1 MNKLLIQSKIVSD
14 DLASFQWNFDLNTEN
29 KKFSTVEEANDMP
42 FAKEMFYLPF
52 IKSVSISKNEMV
64 LERFD
69 IVSWDDVLD
78 EVEKIIE
85 KKLQSIFL
93 DKFQM
98 DEKTQNIVTLYAE
111 STPNPK
117 VMKFVSNKLLAK
129 EIYEVKRG
137 SFNNESKFINS
148 IFSFDF
154 IEQIFLNNNYIS
166 VTLNDNH
173 NWDSHV
179 NNFRDFLKDKLEKE
193 FDFSTLDKKEVDK
206 NNSNTEPLDNVSQQ
220 IIKIIDEYIKP
231 SVAMD
236 GGNIM
241 FKKYHPEEKLVEV
254 VLQGAC
260 SGCPSST
267 FTLKNGI
274 ENMLKE
280 MVPGKV
286 QSVSAING

>member
-1 MNKLLIQSKIVSD
+1 MYKLLIQSKIISD
-14 DLASFQWNFDLNTEN
+14 SLASFQWNFDLNTEN
-29 KKFSTVEEANDMP
+29 KKFNTVEEANDLP
-42 FAKEMFYLPF
+42 LAKEMFYLPF

-69 IVSWDDVLD
+69 IVSWEDILN

-85 KKLQSIFL
+85 KKLQPIFS

-98 DEKTQNIVTLYAE
+98 DEKKQNIVTLYAE

-117 VMKFVSNKLLAK
+117 VMKFVSNKLLTK
-129 EIYEVKRG
+129 EIYEVKKG
-137 SFNNESKFINS
+137 DFNIESKFINS
-148 IFSFDF
+148 IFSFGYV
-154 IEQIFLNNNYIS
+154 EQVFLNDNYIS
-166 VTLNDNH
+166 VTLGENYD
-173 NWDSHV
+173 WDSHV
-179 NNFRDFLKDKLEKE
+179 NNFRDFLKEKLEKE
-193 FDFSTLDKKEVDK
+193 FDFSLVDKKEVEK
-206 NNSNTEPLDNVSQQ
+206 YNSNTQSLDKVSEQ

-236 GGNIM
+236 GGNIL
-241 FKKYHPEEKLVEV
+241 FKKYHPKEKLVEV

-286 QSVSAING
+286 EAVSAING

>member
-1 MNKLLIQSKIVSD
+1 MNKLLIQSNIVSD
-14 DLASFQWNFDLNTEN
+14 DLASFQWNFDLNTKN
-29 KKFSTVEEANDMP
+29 KKFNTVEEANDFP
-42 FAKEMFYLPF
+42 LAKEMFYLPF

-69 IVSWDDVLD
+69 IVSWEDVLD

-85 KKLQSIFL
+85 RKLQTFFS

-98 DEKTQNIVTLYAE
+98 DEKTQSIVTLYAE

-117 VMKFVSNKLLAK
+117 VMKFVSNKLLTK

-137 SFNNESKFINS
+137 DFNKESKFISS

-154 IEQIFLNNNYIS
+154 VEQIFLNNNYIS
-166 VTLNDNH
+166 VSLGKNY

-179 NNFRDFLKDKLEKE
+179 NNFRDFLKEKLEKE
-193 FDFSTLDKKEVDK
+193 FDFNVVDKNDVDK
-206 NNSNTEPLDNVSQQ
+206 NNSNPKPLDKVSQQ
-220 IIKIIDEYIKP
+220 IIKIIEEYIKP

-236 GGNIM
+236 GGNIL
-241 FKKYHPEEKLVEV
+241 FKKYHPKEKLVEV

-286 QSVSAING
+286 EAVSAING

>member
-1 MNKLLIQSKIVSD
+1 MDKVIIESNIVND
-14 DLASFQWNFDLNTEN
+14 DLVSFKWNFDLDADD
-29 KKFSTVEEANDMP
+29 KKFNTVEEAKDLP
-42 FAKEMFYLPF
+42 LAKEMFYLPF

-69 IVSWDDVLD
+69 IVSWGDVVD

-85 KKLQSIFL
+85 KKLQSIFSDKFKL
-93 DKFQM
+93 DKKK
-98 DEKTQNIVTLYAE
+98 ENIITLYSE

-117 VMKFVSNKLLAK
+117 VMKFVCNKLLTK
-129 EIYEVKRG
+129 KIYEVKRG
-137 SFNNESKFINS
+137 NSSNESKFINS
-148 IFSFDF
+148 IFSFDYVDQVF
-154 IEQIFLNNNYIS
+154 INDNYIS
-166 VTLNDNH
+166 VTLSKKY

-179 NNFRDFLKDKLEKE
+179 NNFRVFLKEKLEKE
-193 FDFSTLDKKEVDK
+193 FDFSLVEKKEVEK
-206 NNSNTEPLDNVSQQ
+206 NNSNNQSLDNVSRQ
-220 IIKIIDEYIKP
+220 IIKVIDEYIKP

-236 GGNIM
+236 GGNIL
-241 FKKYHPEEKLVEV
+241 FKQYHPKKKLVEV

-267 FTLKNGI
+267 ITLKNGI

-286 QSVSAING
+286 DTVSAING

>member
-1 MNKLLIQSKIVSD
+1 MDKLIIESKIVSD
-14 DLASFQWNFDLNTEN
+14 DLASFKWNLDLDADD
-29 KKFSTVEEANDMP
+29 KKFNTVEEANDIP
-42 FAKEMFYLPF
+42 IAREMFYLPF

-69 IVSWDDVLD
+69 IVSWVDVID

-85 KKLQSIFL
+85 KKLQSIFS
-93 DKFQM
+93 DKFKVN
-98 DEKTQNIVTLYAE
+98 EKKENIITLYAE

-117 VMKFVSNKLLAK
+117 VMKFVSNKLLTRK
-129 EIYEVKRG
+129 IYEFKR
-137 SFNNESKFINS
+137 SNSNDNSKFVKS

-154 IEQIFLNNNYIS
+154 VEQIFLNDNYIS
-166 VTLNDNH
+166 VTLNENY

-179 NNFRDFLKDKLEKE
+179 NNFREFLKEKLDNE
-193 FDFSTLDKKEVDK
+193 FDFSAVDK
-206 NNSNTEPLDNVSQQ
+206 NEGGDNSPNNESLDKVSRQ
-220 IIKIIDEYIKP
+220 IIKIIEEYIKP

-236 GGNIM
+236 GGNIL
-241 FKKYHPEEKLVEV
+241 FKKYHPKEKLVEV

-267 FTLKNGI
+267 ITLKNGI

-286 QSVSAING
+286 ETVSAING

>member
-1 MNKLLIQSKIVSD
+1 MDKLEIQSKIVNKN
-14 DLASFQWNFDLNTEN
+14 LASFQWNFDLDTEN
-29 KKFSTVEEANDMP
+29 KKFSTVEEAKDVSL
-42 FAKEMFYLPF
+42 AKEMFYLPF
-52 IKSVSISKNEMV
+52 VKSVSISKNEII

-69 IVSWDDVLD
+69 IVSWEDVLD

-85 KKLQSIFL
+85 KKLNSIFS

-98 DEKTQNIVTLYAE
+98 DEKIQNIVTLYAE

-117 VMKFVSNKLLAK
+117 VMKFVSNKLLTK
-129 EIYEVKRG
+129 KIYEVKKG
-137 SFNNESKFINS
+137 KFKNESKFINS

-154 IEQIFLNNNYIS
+154 VEQIFLNNNYIS
-166 VTLNDNH
+166 VTLSENY

-179 NNFRDFLKDKLEKE
+179 NNFRDFLKEKLEKE
-193 FDFSTLDKKEVDK
+193 FDFSVVDKKEAGN
-206 NNSNTEPLDNVSQQ
+206 NNSNNQSLDKVSRQ

-236 GGNIM
+236 GGNIL
-241 FKKYHPEEKLVEV
+241 FKKYYPKEKLVEV

-286 QSVSAING
+286 ETVSAING

>member
-1 MNKLLIQSKIVSD
+1 M
-14 DLASFQWNFDLNTEN
+14 
-29 KKFSTVEEANDMP
+29 
-42 FAKEMFYLPF
+42 F

-93 DKFQM
+93 DKFQIDQKM
-98 DEKTQNIVTLYAE
+98 QNIVTLYAE

-117 VMKFVSNKLLAK
+117 VMKFVSNKLITQ

-137 SFNNESKFINS
+137 NFNNESKFINS

-173 NWDSHV
+173 DWDSHV
-179 NNFRDFLKDKLEKE
+179 NNFRGFLKDKLEKE
-193 FDFSTLDKKEVDK
+193 FDFFAVEKNIFNK
-206 NNSNTEPLDNVSQQ
+206 NNSNTEPLDKVSRQ

-286 QSVSAING
+286 EAVSAING

>member
-1 MNKLLIQSKIVSD
+1 MDKLEIQSKIVNKN
-14 DLASFQWNFDLNTEN
+14 LASFQWNFDLDTEN
-29 KKFSTVEEANDMP
+29 KKFSTVEEAKDVSL
-42 FAKEMFYLPF
+42 AKEMFYLPF
-52 IKSVSISKNEMV
+52 VKSVSISKNEII

-69 IVSWDDVLD
+69 IVSWEDVLD

-85 KKLQSIFL
+85 KKLNSIFS

-98 DEKTQNIVTLYAE
+98 DEKIQNIVTLYAE

-117 VMKFVSNKLLAK
+117 VMKFVSNKLLTK
-129 EIYEVKRG
+129 KVYEVKKG
-137 SFNNESKFINS
+137 KFKNGSKFINS

-154 IEQIFLNNNYIS
+154 VEQIFLNNNYIS
-166 VTLNDNH
+166 VTLSENY

-179 NNFRDFLKDKLEKE
+179 NNFRDFLKEKLEKE
-193 FDFSTLDKKEVDK
+193 FDFSVVDKKEVGN
-206 NNSNTEPLDNVSQQ
+206 NNSNNQSLDKVSRQ

-236 GGNIM
+236 GGNIL
-241 FKKYHPEEKLVEV
+241 FKKYYPKEKLVEV

-286 QSVSAING
+286 EAVSAING

>member
-1 MNKLLIQSKIVSD
+1 MNKLLIKSNIVSN
-14 DLASFQWNFDLNTEN
+14 DLASFRWNFDLDTEN
-29 KKFSTVEEANDMP
+29 KKFNTVEEANDLP
-42 FAKEMFYLPF
+42 LAKEMFYLPF
-52 IKSVSISKNEMV
+52 IKSVSISKNEMI

-85 KKLQSIFL
+85 KKLQLILS
-93 DKFQM
+93 DKFQI

-117 VMKFVSNKLLAK
+117 VMKFVSNRILTKK
-129 EIYEVKRG
+129 IYEVKRVN
-137 SFNNESKFINS
+137 SYNESKFINS
-148 IFSFDF
+148 IFSFDYV
-154 IEQIFLNNNYIS
+154 EQVFLNENYIS
-166 VTLNDNH
+166 VTLSENY

-179 NNFRDFLKDKLEKE
+179 NILRDFLKEKLENE
-193 FDFSTLDKKEVDK
+193 FDFSLVDKKEVEK
-206 NNSNTEPLDNVSQQ
+206 NNFKNQSLDNVSRQ

-236 GGNIM
+236 GGNIL
-241 FKKYHPEEKLVEV
+241 FKQYHPKEKLVEV

-267 FTLKNGI
+267 ITLKNGI

-280 MVPGKV
+280 MIPGKV
-286 QSVSAING
+286 ETVSAISG

>member
-1 MNKLLIQSKIVSD
+1 MDKLEIQSKIVNKN
-14 DLASFQWNFDLNTEN
+14 LASFQWNFDLDTEN
-29 KKFSTVEEANDMP
+29 KKFSTVEEAKDVSL
-42 FAKEMFYLPF
+42 AKEMFYLPF
-52 IKSVSISKNEMV
+52 VKSVSISKNEII

-69 IVSWDDVLD
+69 IVSWEDVLD

-85 KKLQSIFL
+85 KKLNSIFS

-98 DEKTQNIVTLYAE
+98 DEKIQNIVTLYAE
-111 STPNPK
+111 STPNPT
-117 VMKFVSNKLLAK
+117 VMKFVSNKLLTK
-129 EIYEVKRG
+129 KVYEVKKG
-137 SFNNESKFINS
+137 KFKNESKFINS

-154 IEQIFLNNNYIS
+154 VEQIFLNNNYIS
-166 VTLNDNH
+166 VTLSENY

-179 NNFRDFLKDKLEKE
+179 NNFRDFLKEKLEKE
-193 FDFSTLDKKEVDK
+193 FDFSVVDKKEVGN
-206 NNSNTEPLDNVSQQ
+206 NNSNNQSLDKVSRQ

-236 GGNIM
+236 GGNIL
-241 FKKYHPEEKLVEV
+241 FKKYYPKEKLVEV

-286 QSVSAING
+286 EAVSAING

>member
-1 MNKLLIQSKIVSD
+1 MNKLLIQSKIVSG

-29 KKFSTVEEANDMP
+29 KKFNTVEEANDSP
-42 FAKEMFYLPF
+42 LAKEMFYIPF

-85 KKLQSIFL
+85 KKLKPIFS

-98 DEKTQNIVTLYAE
+98 DGKMQNIVTLYVE

-117 VMKFVSNKLLAK
+117 VMKFVCNKLLTK
-129 EIYEVKRG
+129 KIHEVKRVN
-137 SFNNESKFINS
+137 SNNESKFVNS
-148 IFSFDF
+148 IFSFDYV
-154 IEQIFLNNNYIS
+154 EQVFLNDNYIS
-166 VTLNDNH
+166 VTLGENY

-179 NNFRDFLKDKLEKE
+179 NNFRDFLKEKIEKE
-193 FDFSTLDKKEVDK
+193 FDFSLVDKKEVE
-206 NNSNTEPLDNVSQQ
+206 NYNSNNQSLDKVSQQ

-236 GGNIM
+236 GGNIL
-241 FKKYHPEEKLVEV
+241 FKQYHPEEKLVEV

-267 FTLKNGI
+267 ITLKNGI

-286 QSVSAING
+286 ETVSAING

>member
-1 MNKLLIQSKIVSD
+1 MNKLLIRSKIVSD

-29 KKFSTVEEANDMP
+29 KKFNTVEEANDLP
-42 FAKEMFYLPF
+42 LAKEMFYLPF
-52 IKSVSISKNEMV
+52 IKSVSVSKNEMV

-69 IVSWDDVLD
+69 IVSWEDILD

-85 KKLQSIFL
+85 KKLKLIFS

-98 DEKTQNIVTLYAE
+98 DGKIQNIVTLYTE

-117 VMKFVSNKLLAK
+117 VMKFVCNKLLTK
-129 EIYEVKRG
+129 KIHEVKRVN
-137 SFNNESKFINS
+137 SNNESKFINS
-148 IFSFDF
+148 IFSFDYV
-154 IEQIFLNNNYIS
+154 EQVFLNDNYIS
-166 VTLNDNH
+166 VTLGENY

-179 NNFRDFLKDKLEKE
+179 NNFRDFLKEKLEKE
-193 FDFSTLDKKEVDK
+193 FDFSLVDKKEVEK
-206 NNSNTEPLDNVSQQ
+206 YNSNNQSLDKVSEQ

-236 GGNIM
+236 GGNIL
-241 FKKYHPEEKLVEV
+241 FKKYHPKEKLVEV

-286 QSVSAING
+286 DAVSAING

>member
-1 MNKLLIQSKIVSD
+1 MEKLLIKSKIVSD
-14 DLASFQWNFDLNTEN
+14 DLASFQWNLELDTDNH
-29 KKFSTVEEANDMP
+29 KFNSVEEASDFP
-42 FAKEMFYLPF
+42 LAKEMFYLPF

-69 IVSWDDVLD
+69 IVSWKDVLD

-85 KKLQSIFL
+85 KKLQSFYS
-93 DKFQM
+93 DKLQI
-98 DEKTQNIVTLYAE
+98 DKKTQNIITLYAE
-111 STPNPK
+111 ITPNPK
-117 VMKFVSNKLLAK
+117 VMKFVCNKLLTK
-129 EIYEVKRG
+129 KIHEVKRG
-137 SFNNESKFINS
+137 NSSNKSKFINS
-148 IFSFDF
+148 IFSFDY
-154 IEQIFLNNNYIS
+154 IEQVFLNDNYIS
-166 VTLNDNH
+166 VTLNENY

-179 NNFRDFLKDKLEKE
+179 NNFRDFLKEKLETE
-193 FDFSTLDKKEVDK
+193 FDFSLVDKKEVEKYNPNNQSLDK
-206 NNSNTEPLDNVSQQ
+206 ISEQ

-236 GGNIM
+236 GGNIL
-241 FKKYHPEEKLVEV
+241 FKQYYPKEKLVEV

-267 FTLKNGI
+267 ITLKNGI

-286 QSVSAING
+286 ETVSAING

>member
-1 MNKLLIQSKIVSD
+1 MNKLLIKSNIVSD
-14 DLASFQWNFDLNTEN
+14 DLASFKWNFDLNIEN
-29 KKFSTVEEANDMP
+29 KKFNTVEEANDLP
-42 FAKEMFYLPF
+42 LAKEMFYLPF

-69 IVSWDDVLD
+69 IVSWEDVLD

-85 KKLQSIFL
+85 KKLQPVFEQ
-93 DKFQM
+93 KFQV
-98 DEKTQNIVTLYAE
+98 DQKIQSIISLYAE

-117 VMKFVSNKLLAK
+117 VMKFVCNKLLTK
-129 EIYEVKRG
+129 KIHEVKRAN
-137 SFNNESKFINS
+137 SSNESKFINS
-148 IFSFDF
+148 IFSFDYV
-154 IEQIFLNNNYIS
+154 EQVFLNDNYIS
-166 VTLNDNH
+166 VTLGKNY

-179 NNFRDFLKDKLEKE
+179 NNFRGFLKEKLEKE
-193 FDFSTLDKKEVDK
+193 FDFSLIDKKEVEK
-206 NNSNTEPLDNVSQQ
+206 NNSNNQSLDKVSEQ

-236 GGNIM
+236 GGNIL
-241 FKKYHPEEKLVEV
+241 FKQYHPKEKLVEV

-267 FTLKNGI
+267 ITLKNGI

-286 QSVSAING
+286 ETVSAING

>member
-1 MNKLLIQSKIVSD
+1 MDKLEIQSKIVNKN
-14 DLASFQWNFDLNTEN
+14 LASFQWNFDLDTEN
-29 KKFSTVEEANDMP
+29 KKFSTVEEAKDVSL
-42 FAKEMFYLPF
+42 AKEMFYLPF
-52 IKSVSISKNEMV
+52 VKSVSISKNEII

-69 IVSWDDVLD
+69 IVSWEDVLD

-85 KKLQSIFL
+85 KKINSIFS

-98 DEKTQNIVTLYAE
+98 DEKIQNIVTLYAE

-117 VMKFVSNKLLAK
+117 VMKFVSNKILTK
-129 EIYEVKRG
+129 KIYEVKKG
-137 SFNNESKFINS
+137 KFKNESKFINS
-148 IFSFDF
+148 IFSYDF
-154 IEQIFLNNNYIS
+154 VEQIFLNNNYIS
-166 VTLNDNH
+166 VTLSENY

-179 NNFRDFLKDKLEKE
+179 NNFRDFLKEKLEKE
-193 FDFSTLDKKEVDK
+193 FDFSVADKNDIEK
-206 NNSNTEPLDNVSQQ
+206 NNSNTEPLDKVSRQ

-236 GGNIM
+236 GGNIL
-241 FKKYHPEEKLVEV
+241 FKKYHPKEKLVEV

-286 QSVSAING
+286 EAVSAING

>member
-1 MNKLLIQSKIVSD
+1 MDKLLIKSRIVSD
-14 DLASFQWNFDLNTEN
+14 DLASFQWNIDLNTEN
-29 KKFSTVEEANDMP
+29 KKFNTVEEANDLP
-42 FAKEMFYLPF
+42 LAKEMFYLPF
-52 IKSVSISKNEMV
+52 IKSVSISKNEML

-69 IVSWDDVLD
+69 IVSWEDVLD

-85 KKLQSIFL
+85 KKLQSIFS

-98 DEKTQNIVTLYAE
+98 DEKKQNIITLYAE

-117 VMKFVSNKLLAK
+117 VMKFVSNKLLTK
-129 EIYEVKRG
+129 KIYEFKRDN
-137 SFNNESKFINS
+137 SNIKSKFVNS

-154 IEQIFLNNNYIS
+154 VEQIFFNNNYIS
-166 VTLNDNH
+166 ITLSDNL

-179 NNFRDFLKDKLEKE
+179 SDFRDFLKEKLEKE
-193 FDFSTLDKKEVDK
+193 FDFNIIDKNEVDNNNSSIQSLDK
-206 NNSNTEPLDNVSQQ
+206 VSKQ
-220 IIKIIDEYIKP
+220 IIKIINEYIKP

-236 GGNIM
+236 GGNIL
-241 FKKYHPEEKLVEV
+241 FKKYHPKEKLVEV

-267 FTLKNGI
+267 ITLKNGI

-280 MVPGKV
+280 MIPGKV
-286 QSVSAING
+286 ETVSAING

>member
-1 MNKLLIQSKIVSD
+1 MDKLLIKSRIVGD
-14 DLASFQWNFDLNTEN
+14 DLASFQWNFELNVEN
-29 KKFSTVEEANDMP
+29 KKYNTVEEANNLP
-42 FAKEMFYLPF
+42 LAKEMFYLPF

-69 IVSWDDVLD
+69 IVSWEDVLD

-85 KKLQSIFL
+85 KKLQPVFEQ
-93 DKFQM
+93 KFQV
-98 DEKTQNIVTLYAE
+98 DQKIQSIISLYAE

-117 VMKFVSNKLLAK
+117 VMKFVCNKLLTK
-129 EIYEVKRG
+129 KIHEVKRG
-137 SFNNESKFINS
+137 NFSNESKFINS
-148 IFSFDF
+148 IFSFDYVD
-154 IEQIFLNNNYIS
+154 QVFLNDNYIS
-166 VTLNDNH
+166 VTLGKKY

-179 NNFRDFLKDKLEKE
+179 NNFRDFLKEKLEKE
-193 FDFSTLDKKEVDK
+193 FDFSLVDKKEVEK
-206 NNSNTEPLDNVSQQ
+206 NNSNNQSLDYVSRQ
-220 IIKIIDEYIKP
+220 IIKVIDEYVKP

-236 GGNIM
+236 GGNIL
-241 FKKYHPEEKLVEV
+241 FKQYHPKEKLVEV

-267 FTLKNGI
+267 ITLKNGI

-286 QSVSAING
+286 ETVSAING

>member
-1 MNKLLIQSKIVSD
+1 MDKLEIQSKIVNKN
-14 DLASFQWNFDLNTEN
+14 LASFQWNFDLDTEN
-29 KKFSTVEEANDMP
+29 KKFSTVEEAKDVSL
-42 FAKEMFYLPF
+42 AKEMFYLPF
-52 IKSVSISKNEMV
+52 VKSVSISKNEII

-69 IVSWDDVLD
+69 IVSWEDVLD

-85 KKLQSIFL
+85 KKLNSIFS

-98 DEKTQNIVTLYAE
+98 DEKIKNIVTLYAE

-117 VMKFVSNKLLAK
+117 VMKFVSNKLLTK
-129 EIYEVKRG
+129 KIYEIKKG
-137 SFNNESKFINS
+137 KFKNESKFINS

-154 IEQIFLNNNYIS
+154 VEQIFLNNNYIS
-166 VTLNDNH
+166 VTISENY
-173 NWDSHV
+173 NWDSHA
-179 NNFRDFLKDKLEKE
+179 NNFRDFLKGKLEKE
-193 FDFSTLDKKEVDK
+193 FDFSVIDKNDVDK
-206 NNSNTEPLDNVSQQ
+206 NNSNTEPLDKVSRQ
-220 IIKIIDEYIKP
+220 IIKIIEEYIKP

-236 GGNIM
+236 GGNIL
-241 FKKYHPEEKLVEV
+241 FKKYHPKQKLVEV

-286 QSVSAING
+286 EAVSAING

>member
-1 MNKLLIQSKIVSD
+1 MNKLLIQSNIVSD
-14 DLASFQWNFDLNTEN
+14 DLASFQWNFDFNTKN
-29 KKFSTVEEANDMP
+29 KKFNTVEEANDFP
-42 FAKEMFYLPF
+42 LAKEMFYLPF
-52 IKSVSISKNEMV
+52 IKSVSISKNKMV

-69 IVSWDDVLD
+69 IVSWEDVLD

-85 KKLQSIFL
+85 KKLQSVFSN
-93 DKFQM
+93 KAQM
-98 DEKTQNIVTLYAE
+98 DEKIKNIVTLYAE

-117 VMKFVSNKLLAK
+117 VMKFVSNKLLTK

-179 NNFRDFLKDKLEKE
+179 NNFRNFLKDKLEKE
-193 FDFSTLDKKEVDK
+193 FDFSALDKKEVDK
-206 NNSNTEPLDNVSQQ
+206 NNTNTGPLDNVSQQ

-286 QSVSAING
+286 ESVSAING

>member
-1 MNKLLIQSKIVSD
+1 MDKLEIQSKIVNKN
-14 DLASFQWNFDLNTEN
+14 LASFQWNFDLDTEN
-29 KKFSTVEEANDMP
+29 KKFSTVEEAKDVSL
-42 FAKEMFYLPF
+42 AKEMFYLPF
-52 IKSVSISKNEMV
+52 VKSVSISKNEII

-69 IVSWDDVLD
+69 IVSWEDVLD

-85 KKLQSIFL
+85 KKLNSIFS

-98 DEKTQNIVTLYAE
+98 DEKIQNIVTLYAE

-117 VMKFVSNKLLAK
+117 VMKFVSNKLLTK
-129 EIYEVKRG
+129 KIYEVKKG
-137 SFNNESKFINS
+137 KFKNGSKFINS

-154 IEQIFLNNNYIS
+154 VEQIFLNNNYIS
-166 VTLNDNH
+166 VTLSENY

-179 NNFRDFLKDKLEKE
+179 NNFRDFLKEKLEKE
-193 FDFSTLDKKEVDK
+193 FDFSVVDKKEVGN
-206 NNSNTEPLDNVSQQ
+206 NNSNNQSLDKVSRQ

-236 GGNIM
+236 GGNIL
-241 FKKYHPEEKLVEV
+241 FKKYYPKEKLVEV

-286 QSVSAING
+286 EAVSAING

>member
-1 MNKLLIQSKIVSD
+1 MNKLLIKSNIVSD
-14 DLASFQWNFDLNTEN
+14 DLASFKWNFDLNIEN
-29 KKFSTVEEANDMP
+29 KKFNTVEEANDLP
-42 FAKEMFYLPF
+42 LAKEMFYLPF
-52 IKSVSISKNEMV
+52 IKSVSISKNQML

-69 IVSWDDVLD
+69 IVSWEDVLY

-85 KKLQSIFL
+85 KKLQSIFSNKL
-93 DKFQM
+93 QM
-98 DEKTQNIVTLYAE
+98 NEKRQNIITLYAE
-111 STPNPK
+111 STPNPN
-117 VMKFVSNKLLAK
+117 VIKFVCNKLLTK
-129 EIYEVKRG
+129 KIHEVKRNNL
-137 SFNNESKFINS
+137 SNESKFINS

-154 IEQIFLNNNYIS
+154 VEQVFLNNNYIS
-166 VTLNDNH
+166 VTLSGSY

-179 NNFRDFLKDKLEKE
+179 NNFREFLKGKLEKE
-193 FDFSTLDKKEVDK
+193 FDFSVVEKKEVDISD
-206 NNSNTEPLDNVSQQ
+206 SNQSLDKVSLQ

-236 GGNIM
+236 GGNIL
-241 FKKYHPEEKLVEV
+241 FKKYHPKEKLVEV

-267 FTLKNGI
+267 ITLKNGI

-286 QSVSAING
+286 ETVSAING